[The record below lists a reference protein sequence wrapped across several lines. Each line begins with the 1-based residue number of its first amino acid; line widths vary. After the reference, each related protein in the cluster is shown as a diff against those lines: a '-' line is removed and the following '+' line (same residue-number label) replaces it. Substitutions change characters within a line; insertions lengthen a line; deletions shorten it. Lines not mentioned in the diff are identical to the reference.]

1 MQMNDKWYRILYHR
15 YLYHRLQHVE
25 VLVTV
30 KNHETQQSHP
40 RIDTYYTK
48 KATPVSAQNT
58 CSENDTHPPK
68 KATEDVQKRI
78 DIHDWQVFT
87 LSIKYTVNNIH
98 SHQNINTTIARGIIC
113 VKGGETVRFQADKEN
128 GEDQHTQALK
138 CCICHNIDCIID

>member
-1 MQMNDKWYRILYHR
+1 MFKKEL
-15 YLYHRLQHVE
+15 
-25 VLVTV
+25 
-30 KNHETQQSHP
+30 
-40 RIDTYYTK
+40 TYM
-48 KATPVSAQNT
+48 
-58 CSENDTHPPK
+58 
-68 KATEDVQKRI
+68 TE
-78 DIHDWQVFT
+78 VFT